1 MTKVLAQIH
10 RQERGITGL
19 ETAIIVIAFVVVAS
33 VFAYTVLSAGLFSSQ
48 KADETV
54 HSGIS
59 QSQATSEL
67 RGSVLAYKG
76 TSNGDDCITKI
87 SFTVGNA
94 LVDGK
99 AIDLTPPYY
108 VEDDGTLKSPLLDDC
123 DDVWTAGLSG
133 SPQAANASVSI
144 DSADYRSAPRSVK
157 IVTSG
162 TNMLAWAELEDGDTD
177 LSIMNQI
184 EMWAKSSAS
193 QSAGDLQLALYD
205 GGTGTAAV
213 QTMNLPDLATNT
225 WKKCVL
231 TIDHPGTSGMNS
243 IDTVALLADS
253 DVTTGTTIHIDEV
266 KSKFTESSPVTL
278 IGYNDSN
285 IVIDECAWT
294 VEFSG
299 GYEDDGDY
307 LLEDAEK
314 AIITVWL
321 QNYYG
326 STGVWSNGTTDLDPF
341 IDDNADHLG
350 ANDMF
355 SIQLMPSVG
364 STLLME
370 KRIPAYLSPV
380 MRLN

>member
-1 MTKVLAQIH
+1 MTKILAKIH
-10 RQERGITGL
+10 QNEKGITGL

-59 QSQATSEL
+59 QSQATCEL

-76 TSNGDDCITKI
+76 TASSDDCITKI
-87 SFTVGNA
+87 SFAVGNA

-108 VEDDGTLKSPLLDDC
+108 VQDDGTLKSPLMENC
-123 DDVWTAGLSG
+123 DDTWVSG
-133 SPQAANASVSI
+133 TNTVTI

-157 IVTSG
+157 IVTVG
-162 TNMLAWAELEDGDTD
+162 TGMLAAEVLVDGDTD
-177 LSIMNQI
+177 LSVMNQI
-184 EMWAKSSAS
+184 EVWAKSSAS
-193 QSAGDLQLALYD
+193 QSAGDLQLALYN
-205 GGTGTAAV
+205 GGTTTAAV
-213 QTMNLPDLATNT
+213 QTMDFPALATNT

-231 TIDHPGTSGMNS
+231 TITNPAASGMDS
-243 IDTVALLADS
+243 IDAIALLGDG
-253 DVTTGTTIHIDEV
+253 DVAASTTIHIDEV

-278 IGYNDSN
+278 ISYNDAN

-294 VEFSG
+294 VDFSG

-321 QNYYG
+321 QNYNG
-326 STGVWSNGTTDLDPF
+326 STGVWANGTTDLDPF
-341 IDDNADHLG
+341 IDDNANHLD